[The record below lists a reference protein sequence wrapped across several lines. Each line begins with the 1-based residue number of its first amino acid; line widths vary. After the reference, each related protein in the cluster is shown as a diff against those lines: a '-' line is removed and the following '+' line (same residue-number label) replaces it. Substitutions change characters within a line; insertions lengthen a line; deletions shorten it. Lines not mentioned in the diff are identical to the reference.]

1 MGLTVSPIFT
11 STSYTHSLT
20 FPTAYGLTGLSR
32 GGQQVSKCK
41 EMFGK
46 AVKLMVD
53 LATMQARTQHSSR
66 PPCVMH
72 NHYHSLIC
80 SISRHLSYSWTK

>member
-1 MGLTVSPIFT
+1 MHLISF
-11 STSYTHSLT
+11 YL
-20 FPTAYGLTGLSR
+20 FPSRLPPAYELTGLSR

-53 LATMQARTQHSSR
+53 LATMQASTQHTLLR
-66 PPCVMH
+66 
-72 NHYHSLIC
+72 YA
-80 SISRHLSYSWTK
+80 ISPL